1 MRRPTTWATWAGLAA
16 AAYTAISKLSV
27 HQPAD
32 LADDQACRFVAGDFA
47 ADGHLL
53 HAPLDAWWISC
64 VRSPAP
70 HTRGRRMSISTAA
83 TSIAATACCC

>member
-64 VRSPAP
+64 VRKQAYW
-70 HTRGRRMSISTAA
+70 TALTVGLAFELGRRKARAA
-83 TSIAATACCC
+83 